1 MAPRRND
8 PGFRTAILDAA
19 ARLIAERGYRAVR
32 IADIAAACETSTGSV
47 HYCFAGKE
55 DVLRAALRHATE
67 QAVERQSAALQAI
80 DDARERLVALIQ
92 MQIPVDGDVRREW
105 GVWLQYWAEAAIHP
119 EMQEL
124 HRELYGRWS
133 QAIARTIER
142 GQRQGVLRT
151 GPADAMALALTALI
165 DGAAIQV
172 LTGVSGATPQA
183 MRTLLVAYVDEHLAV
198 D

>member
-32 IADIAAACETSTGSV
+32 IADIAAECDTSTGSV
-47 HYCFAGKE
+47 HYWFAGKQ

-67 QAVERQSAALQAI
+67 RAIERQSEALREI
-80 DDARERLVALIQ
+80 DDARDRLVALIE
-92 MQIPVDGDVRREW
+92 MQLPTDGEIRREW

-133 QAIARTIER
+133 EAIARTIER
-142 GQRQGVLRT
+142 GQRQGVLRA
-151 GPADAMALALTALI
+151 GPADTMAQTLTALI
-165 DGAAIQV
+165 DGAATQV
-172 LTGVSGATPQA
+172 MTGVDGATPQR
-183 MRTLLVAYVDEHLAV
+183 MHRLLVAYVDEHLAAR
-198 D
+198 